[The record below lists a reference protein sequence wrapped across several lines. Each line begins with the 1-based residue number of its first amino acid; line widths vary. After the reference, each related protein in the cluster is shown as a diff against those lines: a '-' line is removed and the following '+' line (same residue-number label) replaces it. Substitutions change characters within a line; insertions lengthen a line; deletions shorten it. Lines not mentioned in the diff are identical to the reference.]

1 MQPETKIDFIDI
13 LRSRQYDPDFIPP
26 PENTVFRIQG
36 ETIGNLQS
44 FIVFSGLP
52 KAGKSRFFMAA
63 LASSITG
70 NSIFSMH
77 IDPPKNRPKIAL
89 FDTESSQYDF
99 YRNIDQ
105 LKKFAGV
112 QRLPDNIDAFCT
124 RQDGPKMQRKLISE
138 YLKQSP
144 ETSVLVVDGLL
155 DMVMNYNDEREC
167 RELIVWLK
175 RITTERNI
183 LLMSVL
189 HTGKDGTQRL
199 GHLGANTDRW
209 AQSTLSIE
217 KETDENDNSK
227 SKYILKSKFLRSSVG
242 IQPVEIQYNKIS
254 DGWEMINGHQMES
267 KNHWKFYS
275 KIKHNEKMDQIF
287 PDGIRMNYET
297 AIKRIQDVEHRGQ
310 NYSKDYFKYLK
321 ESDWIIQDING
332 LWHDNRIIF

>member
-1 MQPETKIDFIDI
+1 MDIIKTIDFNEI

-63 LASSITG
+63 LASAITRQ
-70 NSIFSMH
+70 SIFSMH

-89 FDTESSQYDF
+89 FDTESSQFDF
-99 YRNIDQ
+99 YRNIEQ
-105 LKKFAGV
+105 LKNFAGV
-112 QRLPDNIDAFCT
+112 DRLPDSIEAFCT
-124 RQDGPKMQRKLISE
+124 RQDGPKMQKKLISE

-167 RELIVWLK
+167 RELIIWLK

-183 LLMSVL
+183 LLMAVL

-227 SKYILKSKFLRSSVG
+227 SKYVLKSKFLRSSAG
-242 IQPVEIQYNKIS
+242 IQPVEIQYNKMTDNWQMINEH
-254 DGWEMINGHQMES
+254 EMIE

-275 KIKHNEKMDQIF
+275 KIKHHEKMDLFF
-287 PDGIRMNYET
+287 PSGIRLNYEN
-297 AIKRIQDVEHRGQ
+297 AIKRIQEIEHRGQ

-321 ESDWIIQDING
+321 ESDLIAQDING
-332 LWHDNRIIF
+332 LWFDNRIIF